1 MGFDAHSN
9 LFIEESLEILDNMES
24 PLMKLAENP
33 GQIDLVNEV
42 FRALHTIKGSGSM
55 FGFNDIVNFVHNLET
70 TYDDIRKGN
79 TRISADIID
88 LTLTAKDRIR
98 ALLLDK
104 DNADEKAGR
113 DQIIARLNELTEH
126 PADKDQSLPDASEAS
141 ISADTAVAP
150 SAAVQTS
157 PGSSAKWHVRFEPS
171 MEILLRGVR
180 IVPLLDE
187 LRSLGECRL
196 TIDDSSLP
204 EIRSIN
210 PEHLYF
216 AWDAELTTTRSHAD
230 IKSVFI
236 FVEDYAKIT
245 IEKMSESETPAQA
258 EPAKPGSDDHVK
270 KSASRETPES
280 APVFERRKSD
290 VSSIRVKNEK
300 LDTLVNLVGEL
311 VTLHA
316 RINQT
321 AINSHNSEFVL
332 VAEALGRLTD
342 ELRDNTMNIRMV
354 PLTEVFTSF
363 NRLVFDLSRKL
374 DKKIKLVTS
383 GGQTELDKNVIEEL
397 RDPLM
402 HLIRNCADH
411 GIESPDERRA
421 KGKDETGTVKLSAEY
436 SGSNVVI
443 HITDD
448 GKGLDRERIRVLA
461 VERGII
467 SSTETDENVIFNA
480 VFEPGFSTAK
490 TTTDVS
496 GRGVGM
502 DVVKR
507 NLEKLR
513 GSISIKSKAG
523 IGTELS
529 LTIPLTLAIIDGF
542 MFGMGGNLYVFNLS
556 AVRECVEYNRSEKT
570 DTGDQF
576 TINIRGDLIPCI
588 DLLSLFGIPC
598 TIWGY
603 SKIVIVDHAG
613 SRYGFLVDRIIGK
626 CQSVIKPLGRGAT
639 STDMISGATILGDG
653 SVALMLDIA
662 AIIRRMTI
670 HQS

>member
-1 MGFDAHSN
+1 MNRVNNVGFDAHSN
-9 LFIEESLEILDNMES
+9 LFIEESLEILDKMEA

-33 GQIDLVNEV
+33 GQSDLVNEV

-70 TYDDIRKGN
+70 TYDDIRNGN
-79 TRISADIID
+79 TSISAEIID
-88 LTLTAKDRIR
+88 LTLAAKDRIR
-98 ALLLDK
+98 ALLLDR
-104 DNADEKAGR
+104 DSEDETAERGR
-113 DQIIARLNELTEH
+113 IISRLGELTLH
-126 PADKDQSLPDASEAS
+126 AAKEANEPPVPPVAAE
-141 ISADTAVAP
+141 SADSSGPNAGTA
-150 SAAVQTS
+150 
-157 PGSSAKWHVRFEPS
+157 AKWHIRFEPS
-171 MEILLRGVR
+171 REILLRGVR

-187 LRSLGECRL
+187 LRSLGECHI
-196 TIDDSSLP
+196 TTDTGSVPGIDA
-204 EIRSIN
+204 IN

-216 AWDAELTTTRSHAD
+216 AWEADLTTSRPIAD

-236 FVEDYAKIT
+236 FVEDYAKVT
-245 IEKMSESETPAQA
+245 IEKTADIESDPRKVTSSEE
-258 EPAKPGSDDHVK
+258 
-270 KSASRETPES
+270 SAGITRPSSTRESADS

-290 VSSIRVKNEK
+290 ISSIRVKNEK

-321 AINSHNSEFVL
+321 AINSHNSEFIL

-374 DKKIKLVTS
+374 GKKMKLTAT

-402 HLIRNCADH
+402 HLIRNSADH
-411 GIESPDERRA
+411 GIESPEERRSA
-421 KGKDETGTVKLSAEY
+421 GKDETGTIKLSAEY

-443 HITDD
+443 HIIDD
-448 GKGLDRERIRVLA
+448 GKGLDRERIRSLA

-467 SSTETDENVIFNA
+467 SSTETDENVIFKA

-490 TTTDVS
+490 STTDVS

-513 GSISIKSKAG
+513 GSIDIKSKPG

-556 AVRECVEYNRSEKT
+556 SVRECVEYNRSDKT

-598 TIWGY
+598 NIWGY
-603 SKIVIVDHAG
+603 SKIIIVDHAG
-613 SRYGFLVDRIIGK
+613 AKYGFLVDRIIGK

-653 SVALMLDIA
+653 SVALLLDIA
-662 AIIRRMTI
+662 AIIRRMTA